1 MWTRAELKENAKAF
15 FRFNYW
21 KMVLVAFIV
30 SLVGGGGGGFSANY
44 TQYAQNSDSSGN
56 GYSSIF
62 SRMSP
67 QEAMTLFITFTM
79 VFVLIILISTALSV
93 FLFNPLLVGADRFFV
108 VSHYQK
114 ADLKELGHAFSNSY
128 MNVVKVMFLR
138 SMYVFLWSLLFI
150 IPGIIKGYEYL
161 MIPYILAEN
170 PDIDSKEAF
179 AMSKQM
185 MDGNKWNA
193 FVLRLSFFGWILVG
207 VISCGIAAI
216 FYVNPYMLMTDAEL
230 YVALKEITFG
240 GRGQNN
246 YQNMYQPNNNN
257 QWNNNQWNGYQPGDQ
272 WNNNNQWNGYQPG
285 DQWNN
290 NNQWN
295 NNQPNGQWNNNNQWN
310 NNQPDSQWNNSNNQW
325 NNNQPN
331 DQWNN
336 SGQWNGDQPANS
348 PGNDSQQ
355 TYNPWDNNTP
365 L

>member
-15 FRFNYW
+15 FKFNYW

-30 SLVGGGGGGFSANY
+30 SLVGGGGGGFGVNY
-44 TQYAQNSDSSGN
+44 TQYAQNSDSSGT
-56 GYSSIF
+56 GYSSMF
-62 SRMSP
+62 GRMSP
-67 QEAMTLFITFTM
+67 REAMTWFITFTM
-79 VFVLIILISTALSV
+79 VFVVIMLISTALSV

-108 VSHYQK
+108 VSHYRK
-114 ADLKELGHAFSNSY
+114 ADLNELGHAFSNSY

-193 FVLRLSFFGWILVG
+193 FVLRLSFFGWILLG

-246 YQNMYQPNNNN
+246 NQWNGIQPNNN
-257 QWNNNQWNGYQPGDQ
+257 GQ
-272 WNNNNQWNGYQPG
+272 WNNNNQWNGYTPG

-295 NNQPNGQWNNNNQWN
+295 NNQSGGQWNSNSQWN
-310 NNQPDSQWNNSNNQW
+310 NNQPDGQWNNSSNQW
-325 NNNQPN
+325 NNNPPS

-336 SGQWNGDQPANS
+336 NSQWDNNQPTNS
-348 PGNDSQQ
+348 PDNDSQQ

-365 L
+365 V